1 MKKLFLSS
9 DTVAA
14 RRNGSMLSQFQVD
27 LTNELHTHDAT
38 KTTRTLIQV
47 DNMQLFHSWFNVV
60 GGTLSVNRV
69 VTAVPDGQYTAI
81 ELMKALAPLDLT
93 FSNTTG
99 MFTLDGGG
107 YLGGTLGRVM
117 GFDEGTDNFTR
128 SANMIFTSNVF
139 VRTPGLDTPNYSS
152 VDGRA
157 DVLCNIPVQAA
168 AFESIFYKGTTQE
181 PEILTARDLHALSI
195 ELVDDRGA
203 LLDLRG
209 TPWSMTINLI
219 SR

>member
-14 RRNGSMLSQFQVD
+14 RRNGSMLSQFQFD

-38 KTTRTLIQV
+38 KTTRTFIQV
-47 DNMQLFHSWFNVV
+47 DNTQLFQSWHNIV
-60 GGTLSVNRV
+60 GGTLSVNGAI
-69 VTAVPDGQYTAI
+69 TAVPEGQYTAI
-81 ELMKALAPLDLT
+81 ELMKALAPLDLS

-99 MFTLDGGG
+99 MFTLNGGG
-107 YLGGTLGRVM
+107 TLGGTLGRIM
-117 GFDEGTDNFTR
+117 GFDEGADGFTR
-128 SANMIFTSNVF
+128 SANMISTSNVF
-139 VRTPGLDTPNYSS
+139 VRTPRLDTPNFSS

-157 DVLCNIPVQAA
+157 DVLCNIPVQAP
-168 AFESIFYKGTTQE
+168 AFKAIFYTGTQQE
-181 PEILTARDLHALSI
+181 TEILTAHDLHTLSI
-195 ELVDDRGA
+195 ELLDDRGA

-209 TPWSMTINLI
+209 TPWSMTINLV